1 MLAGQDGP
9 AQRIR
14 PEETPLP
21 RPVASAL
28 AAIALFATP
37 AMAQAPSSQ
46 PPIRLIVGFPPGGGI
61 DLLSRVMGEGLSA
74 RLGRTVV
81 VENRAGAGGNIA
93 ADVVAKA
100 APDGNTL
107 GAVPAGPLVINRHI
121 YRSMPFDPLADFTP
135 ISRFAAIPVVFLA
148 APRSGIT
155 DIASLRAALE
165 KAPLP
170 CGTPGA
176 GTTQHL
182 AVSLLMREI
191 GRECTIVH
199 YRGTGPALPDLLTGT
214 IALYVDTVVTGLPP
228 ARDGRARAIAIAS
241 PARSALAPDVPT
253 VAESVPGFVAETWL
267 ALVGPRGLP
276 EPVAARLEAVMI
288 ELARDPAVAAKLRDL
303 ASEPVGSTR
312 AELAATIRAQDAIWG
327 PVARAANVNAD

>member
-1 MLAGQDGP
+1 M
-9 AQRIR
+9 
-14 PEETPLP
+14 P
-21 RPVASAL
+21 RPATLFGAL
-28 AAIALFATP
+28 ALGLAALLPAATP
-37 AMAQAPSSQ
+37 ALAQPQAQPQSQ

-61 DLLSRVMGEGLSA
+61 DLLSRVMGEGLAA

-81 VENRAGAGGNIA
+81 VENRTGAGGNIA
-93 ADVVAKA
+93 ADAVAKA

-121 YRSMPFDPLADFTP
+121 YRSMPFDPLRDFTP
-135 ISRFAAIPVVFLA
+135 ISRFAAIPVVFMA
-148 APRSGIT
+148 APNSGIT
-155 DIASLRAALE
+155 DIASLRTALE
-165 KAPLP
+165 RGALP

-182 AVSLLMREI
+182 AVSLLMREL

-214 IALYVDTVVTGLPP
+214 IALYTDTVVTGLPP
-228 ARDGRARAIAIAS
+228 TRDGRARAVAIAS
-241 PARSALAPDVPT
+241 PTRSALAPDVPV

-276 EPVAARLEAVMI
+276 EPVAARLEEAMMA
-288 ELARDPAVAAKLRDL
+288 LARDPAVAARLREL

-312 AELAATIRAQDAIWG
+312 AELAETIRAQDAIWG
-327 PVARAANVNAD
+327 PVAKAANVTAD

>member
-1 MLAGQDGP
+1 ML
-9 AQRIR
+9 RI
-14 PEETPLP
+14 
-21 RPVASAL
+21 AL
-28 AAIALFATP
+28 AALALLAAPQAIAQT
-37 AMAQAPSSQ
+37 Q

-61 DLLSRVMGEGLSA
+61 DLLSRVMGEGLAA

-81 VENRAGAGGNIA
+81 VENRTGAGGNIA
-93 ADVVAKA
+93 TDAVAKA
-100 APDGNTL
+100 AADGNTL

-148 APRSGIT
+148 SPRSGIT

-165 KAPLP
+165 KGPLP

-182 AVSLLMREI
+182 AVSLLMRELK
-191 GRECTIVH
+191 RECTIVH

-214 IALYVDTVVTGLPP
+214 IALYTDTVVTGLPP
-228 ARDGRARAIAIAS
+228 TRDGRARAVAVAS
-241 PARSALAPDVPT
+241 PARSALAPEVPV

-276 EPVAARLEAVMI
+276 EAQVARLEEAMI
-288 ELARDPAVAAKLRDL
+288 ALARDPAVVARLREL
-303 ASEPVGSTR
+303 GAEAVGSTR
-312 AELAATIRAQDAIWG
+312 AELAETIRAQDVVWG
-327 PVARAANVNAD
+327 PVARAAGVTAD